1 MNKKLWLG
9 FVAVFV
15 LLQGLDYLIHNVIL
29 SSYYASD
36 ALKHIW
42 RPDMESKMWMFPV
55 IGLFFSF
62 FFTLIFS
69 KGYEGKGIAEGVR
82 YGLYVSLMVNIP
94 AAYSSYVLYPFP
106 YALTL
111 QWFLYGTLELI
122 IAGVVLA
129 MIYGMKPKESAAS

>member
-9 FVAVFV
+9 FIAVFV
-15 LLQGLDYLIHNVIL
+15 ITFTLDYLIHNVIL
-29 SSYYASD
+29 SPIYSSE

-42 RPDMESKMWMFPV
+42 RSDMDSKMWIFPV
-55 IGLFFSF
+55 TGIFFSF

-69 KGYEGKGIAEGVR
+69 KGYEGKGIVEGVR

-94 AAYSSYVLYPFP
+94 AAYSTYAMFPFP
-106 YALTL
+106 YSMAL
-111 QWFLYGTLELI
+111 QWFLYGTVELI

-129 MIYGMKPKESAAS
+129 MIYGMKSKEPAA

>member
-1 MNKKLWLG
+1 MNKKLLFG
-9 FVAVFV
+9 FVAVYV
-15 LLQGLDYLIHNVIL
+15 LLQGLDYLIHGVIL
-29 SSYYASD
+29 SPIYSSD

-42 RPDMESKMWMFPV
+42 RPDMGSKMWMFPFT
-55 IGLFFSF
+55 GLFFSF

-94 AAYSSYVLYPFP
+94 AAYRSYALYPFP
-106 YALTL
+106 YSLSL

-129 MIYGMKPKESAAS
+129 MIYGMKPKEAAAS